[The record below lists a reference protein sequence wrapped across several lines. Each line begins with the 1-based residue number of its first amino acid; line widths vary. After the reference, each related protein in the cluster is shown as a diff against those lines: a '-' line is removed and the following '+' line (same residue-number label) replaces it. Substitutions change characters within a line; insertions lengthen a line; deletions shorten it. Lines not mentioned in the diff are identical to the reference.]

1 MLEEVKS
8 MKWIKKGLVFEPPKN
23 LAWMTTHAALPV
35 VDRVEDHY
43 RVYVSGRNE
52 KGMAQIGYFEFDA
65 EGPKEILRVSDKS
78 LIGLGPLGT
87 FDDSGVTSSWLV
99 NQNCR
104 KYQYY
109 SGWSL
114 GRTVPFYLYVGLAIS
129 DDGGQ
134 SFQKVSNSPVLD
146 RNEVDP
152 YLTASPCVLV
162 ENGVWRM
169 WYVSGTKWEMENEKP
184 KHYYH
189 IKYAE
194 SSDGIRW
201 DRKGVVCIDYK
212 STDEYAIARPCVVK
226 KDGLYRMWYSYRS
239 EAYKIGYAE
248 SEDGLS
254 WIRKDEEVG
263 IDVSKSDWD
272 SEMICYPYVWEHKG
286 EEYMLYNGNGYGRTG
301 IGLAILSE

>member
-1 MLEEVKS
+1 
-8 MKWIKKGLVFEPPKN
+8 MKWTKRGVIFEPQGN

-35 VDRVEDHY
+35 VDEMINHY
-43 RVYVSGRNE
+43 RVYVSGRDE
-52 KGMAQIGYFEFDA
+52 KGRAQIGHFEFDV
-65 EGPKEILRVSDKS
+65 ENPKQIIRVSNKPV
-78 LIGLGPLGT
+78 IGLGPLGS
-87 FDDSGVTSSWLV
+87 FDDSGVTSSWVV
-99 NQNCR
+99 NQNGR

-114 GRTVPFYLYVGLAIS
+114 GMTVPFYFFIGLAVS
-129 DDGGQ
+129 DDGGE
-134 SFQKVSNSPVLD
+134 SYRKVSKSPVLG
-146 RNEVDP
+146 RHETDP

-162 ENGVWRM
+162 ENGIWRM
-169 WYVSGTKWEMENEKP
+169 WYVSGTKWEIENNKP

-226 KDGLYRMWYSYRS
+226 KDGLYRMWYSYRG

-254 WIRKDEEVG
+254 WIRKDEEAG
-263 IDVSKSDWD
+263 IDVSESDWD

-286 EEYMLYNGNGYGRTG
+286 KMYMLYNGNGYGRTG
-301 IGLAILSE
+301 IGLAILSG